1 MIPTSTIDRI
11 RVKYSGL
18 QAILDERARRYWA
31 ATEARA
37 LGHGGVQALARIT
50 GLAPD
55 TIKKGLE
62 ELVSPEEARTQ
73 PERIRRPGGGRK
85 PITEEH
91 PEIID
96 ELENLLEPN
105 TRGDPMNPLRW
116 TSRSVRKI
124 ADELKEKGFRVSHQ
138 KVAELLHEMG
148 YSLQANK
155 KIIEG
160 SNHPDRDE
168 QFSFINQ
175 RTKEFQ
181 SAGQPVVSVDTK
193 KKELIGN
200 FKNGGQEWR
209 KLGQPRPVRDHDFED
224 KDLGKAIPFGVYDV
238 TGNQGMV
245 SVGVDHDTAEFAVN
259 SIRTWWLRMGKA
271 AYPDALELLI
281 TADCGGSNGYRTRL
295 WKTELQKLANETGL
309 AIQVCHFPPGT
320 SKWNTIEH
328 SMFSQISMN
337 WRGQP
342 LETLET
348 VVSLIGKTTT
358 KRGLRIEAVL
368 DQGKYEKGRKVPK
381 TEIDAIEMAR
391 DPFHGEWNYRIVP
404 KEENAVPGDP

>member
-1 MIPTSTIDRI
+1 MIPTSTIEQIKD
-11 RVKYSGL
+11 KYTAL
-18 QAILDERARRYWA
+18 QAILNERARRYWA

-55 TIKKGLE
+55 TIKKGIK
-62 ELVSPEEARTQ
+62 ELASPEGSQAA

-85 PITEEH
+85 PIKEES
-91 PEIID
+91 PEIC
-96 ELENLLEPN
+96 EVLESLLEPN
-105 TRGDPMNPLRW
+105 TCGDPMNPLRW

-124 ADELKEKGFRVSHQ
+124 AEDLKERGYKVSHQ
-138 KVAELLHEMG
+138 TVAELLRDMG
-148 YSLQANK
+148 FSLQANK
-155 KIIEG
+155 KVIEG

-168 QFSFINQ
+168 QFAFINQ

-181 SAGQPVVSVDTK
+181 AAGLPVISVDTK

-209 KLGQPRPVRDHDFED
+209 KLGQPRHVRDHDFED
-224 KDLGKAIPFGVYDV
+224 KELGKAIPFGIYDV
-238 TGNQGMV
+238 SDNSGMV
-245 SVGVDHDTAEFAVN
+245 NVGVDHDTAEFAVN
-259 SIRTWWLRMGKA
+259 SIRTWWLRMGQS
-271 AYPDALELLI
+271 AYPNAAEILI

-295 WKTELQKLANETGL
+295 WKTELQKLASEFGL
-309 AIQVCHFPPGT
+309 SIQVCHFPPGT

-348 VVSLIGKTTT
+348 VVNLIGRTTT
-358 KRGLRIEAVL
+358 KRGLKIEAVL
-368 DQGKYEKGRKVPK
+368 DQAKYEKGIKVSK
-381 TEIDAIEMAR
+381 EEIENVEIER
-391 DPFHGEWNYRIVP
+391 EGFHGEWNYRIAPRAKNV
-404 KEENAVPGDP
+404 VPGKP